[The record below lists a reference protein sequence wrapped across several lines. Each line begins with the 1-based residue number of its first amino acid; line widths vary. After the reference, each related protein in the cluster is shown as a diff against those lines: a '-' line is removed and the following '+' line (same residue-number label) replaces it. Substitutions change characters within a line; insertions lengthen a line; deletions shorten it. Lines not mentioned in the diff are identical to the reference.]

1 MQLQRGILPP
11 RLSEIPEGGVCISAF
26 VVISRRGDAKSV
38 LMGKINKNAAWDHIG
53 ALDLVRVERHSKGW
67 MLPSSHL
74 IFGESPQD
82 AAVRILREQ
91 LGVEDQRLE
100 IPQVFSEVYGALNHW
115 DLEFVFLGERND
127 VPNHEA
133 WDELKFID
141 LTKIRKEEITRSHE
155 DILAH
160 IGKWQQ

>member
-1 MQLQRGILPP
+1 
-11 RLSEIPEGGVCISAF
+11 
-26 VVISRRGDAKSV
+26 
-38 LMGKINKNAAWDHIG
+38 
-53 ALDLVRVERHSKGW
+53 
-67 MLPSSHL
+67 
-74 IFGESPQD
+74 
-82 AAVRILREQ
+82 
-91 LGVEDQRLE
+91 
-100 IPQVFSEVYGALNHW
+100 VFSEVYGALNHW